1 MRRVAIGAV
10 VSVGVIAVGV
20 PPANAAATRAEY
32 IAQVDPICQ
41 SFVGPENVA
50 FRAYVRNSKREGHLA
65 GSGSLKAWLKA
76 TRRTSKSL
84 TGYVQID
91 LSLLDQI
98 AAVPPFA
105 ADVGTIG
112 TWLNYR
118 RQADAFAAAA
128 AAALNR
134 PVPQIGKYFKRVKQ
148 TNASVD
154 AAGRAIAGFG
164 FQVCEVSV

>member
-1 MRRVAIGAV
+1 MKLRGAIALALLAIPAV
-10 VSVGVIAVGV
+10 TAT
-20 PPANAAATRAEY
+20 PAHAASTRAEY

-50 FRAYVRNSKREGHLA
+50 FGAYVRNSKREGHLS

-91 LSLLDQI
+91 LNLLDQI
-98 AAVPPFA
+98 AAVPPTA
-105 ADVGTIG
+105 ADAGTIG

-118 RQADAFAAAA
+118 RQSDAFAAAA

-134 PVPQIGKYFKRVKQ
+134 PVPQIGKYFKRAKQ
-148 TNASVD
+148 ANVSLD
-154 AAGRAIAGFG
+154 GAGRAIKGFG